1 MKNSPEI
8 DLISLIERDLGP
20 GKRSGRWIIHRC
32 PFPGG
37 HKHGDKNPSLRVT
50 NGDGNRP
57 PWWKCFACGKGGGAV
72 RWLMEYHGMS
82 YQDALQCLKLDKP
95 APDRPRPEPPIQKP
109 DTPPSDVWQ
118 ARAWQLI
125 ERAESVLWSDR
136 GREVLAWLHARGLRD
151 DAIRSAR
158 LGYLPVDFQENPES
172 WGTPNDDREPLYFS
186 RGLLI
191 PGLSASKVWYLKIRP
206 DHPRHGQKYKHTR
219 GGKQALYHAET
230 LTPDKPAVICEGELD
245 AILLTQEAGDL
256 ANVVTLAGAESDLN
270 LATWGLYL
278 LRPSRF
284 ILALDM
290 DEAGEKG
297 AGKLSWLHNSQRLT
311 IPALKAG
318 DKDITD
324 FHKSGGNLH
333 SLIKNALHP
342 ETPIR
347 ITWHDGMPL
356 ATMRGQYTIKPDD
369 SIEVFYYPEQLEI
382 CLDLTR

>member
-1 MKNSPEI
+1 MKNTPEI
-8 DLISLIERDLGP
+8 DLISLIQRDLGQ
-20 GKRSGRWIIHRC
+20 GKRSGRWIIYRC
-32 PFPGG
+32 PFPG

-50 NGDGNRP
+50 NGDASRP

-109 DTPPSDVWQ
+109 DSPPSEVWQ
-118 ARAWQLI
+118 ARALQLI

-136 GREVLAWLHARGLRD
+136 GRDTLAWLHARGLKD

-158 LGYLPVDFQENPES
+158 LGYLPVDFQEKPEA
-172 WGTPNDDREPLYFS
+172 WGSPNDETDPLYFS
-186 RGLLI
+186 KGILI

-219 GGKQALYHAET
+219 GGKQALYHADI
-230 LTPDKPAVICEGELD
+230 LTEGKPAVICEGELD

-256 ANVVTLAGAESDLN
+256 ADVVTLAGAETDLN

-278 LRPSRF
+278 LRPSAF
-284 ILALDM
+284 ILAFDM
-290 DEAGEKG
+290 DEAGDKG
-297 AGKLSWLHNSQRLT
+297 ADKLAWLHNSQRLT

-318 DKDITD
+318 DKDLTD
-324 FHKSGGNLH
+324 FHKSGGSLH
-333 SLIKNALHP
+333 SLIENALHP

-347 ITWHDGMPL
+347 INWHEGMPVI
-356 ATMRGQYTIKPDD
+356 RGQWQRLEDERIQAVYTRDD
-369 SIEVFYYPEQLEI
+369 LRVCLEVFEAI
-382 CLDLTR
+382 K